1 MTKTLKDEIITFGS
15 SAFHEKS
22 LKVYQKKILKMIWL
36 TAEPFIRVEE
46 LFRVCA
52 VFHIDQASEA
62 GSDEDLG
69 SFNLRIFHF
78 WTATGTKI

>member
-1 MTKTLKDEIITFGS
+1 
-15 SAFHEKS
+15 
-22 LKVYQKKILKMIWL
+22 MIWL